1 MRHIVDSYYIL
12 QKQTSPM
19 MIQNFKDL
27 ATSQKKKDTL
37 DILESGLEAAM
48 PENILPKFVTPNEI
62 MVAGESLKLDKFS
75 NIFTVAF
82 GKAADSMT
90 RAINAII
97 PIKGGIIVIP
107 KGSRSKI
114 KGKKFQ
120 IFNAGHPKPNQTSI
134 KAAKEVIKF
143 LQNRRGNDLVIF
155 LVSGGASALL
165 ALPEKITLN
174 DKIHVTDLLLRS
186 GATIQEFNCIRK
198 HLSKIKGGR
207 LVENLKC
214 HGISLVMSDVE
225 GDDLSAIASGTTY
238 MDDTTFV
245 DALNI
250 IKKYRLENKIP
261 LEVFHVLKNGVDE
274 KISETPKKEKIK
286 NYIVA
291 NNDDCLKAME
301 AKAKKLG
308 YKVKKIQIFGNIKE
322 AVKIII
328 KNIPEEQKNC
338 LVFGGETTVEVI
350 GKGSGGRSQELVL
363 RILKNTQQL
372 TKVYIAALGTDGI
385 DGNTLFAGAI
395 TENVKIEPAIVK
407 QFLKNNDSGRYFQK
421 QKSNIVTGFT
431 HSNLM
436 DIGIVLK

>member
-1 MRHIVDSYYIL
+1 
-12 QKQTSPM
+12 M

-37 DILESGLEAAM
+37 EILESGLEAAM

-62 MVAGESLKLDKFS
+62 IVAGESLQLDKFS
-75 NIFTVAF
+75 NIYTVAF

-97 PIKGGIIVIP
+97 PIKRGIIVIP

-143 LQNRRGNDLVIF
+143 LQNRRGDDLVVF

-186 GATIQEFNCIRK
+186 GATIHEFNCIRK
-198 HLSKIKGGR
+198 HLSKIKGGK
-207 LVENLKC
+207 LMEHLKC
-214 HGISLVMSDVE
+214 HGIGLVMSDVE
-225 GDDLSAIASGTTY
+225 GDELSVIASGTTY

-250 IKKYRLENKIP
+250 IKKYNLKNKIP
-261 LEVFHVLKNGVDE
+261 LEVFQVLRNGADE
-274 KISETPKKEKIK
+274 ERPETPKKEKIK

-301 AKAKKLG
+301 VKAKKLG
-308 YKVKKIQIFGNIKE
+308 YNVKKIQIFGNIKE
-322 AVKIII
+322 DVKIII

-350 GKGSGGRSQELVL
+350 GKGSGGRNQELVL

-372 TKVYIAALGTDGI
+372 SKVCIAAMGTDGI

-395 TENVKIEPAIVK
+395 TENVKMEPATIK
-407 QFLKNNDSGRYFQK
+407 EFLKNNDSGRFFQI
-421 QKSNIVTGFT
+421 QKGNIVTGFT

-436 DIGIVLK
+436 DIGIILK